1 MVDASSN
8 IKDKVNF
15 QLMMRF
21 IRSVF
26 HSFTLGRG
34 VRYGLLVYGSS
45 VKVLIYLF
53 IYLFIFLL
61 DTSVTQYWARFKYT
75 HIIFSCLNTCNTCMG
90 FIMIL
95 LFSRSWLLR
104 RPVRGLPFLV
114 TALSSKVTR
123 KVISPVS
130 PYSCSL

>member
-21 IRSVF
+21 ITSVF

-45 VKVLIYLF
+45 IKVLIYLY
-53 IYLFIFLL
+53 IYFL
-61 DTSVTQYWARFKYT
+61 DTSVTQY
-75 HIIFSCLNTCNTCMG
+75 
-90 FIMIL
+90 
-95 LFSRSWLLR
+95 
-104 RPVRGLPFLV
+104 
-114 TALSSKVTR
+114 
-123 KVISPVS
+123 
-130 PYSCSL
+130 